1 MTLLTSCF
9 GLGCCG
15 WKVEVEDG
23 VLLCVSV
30 AVVGQDRSVETIL
43 YQIVGVQFHFCVS
56 GQDAGVKA
64 ILVQA

>member
-1 MTLLTSCF
+1 
-9 GLGCCG
+9 
-15 WKVEVEDG
+15 VEVEDG
-23 VLLCVSV
+23 VLLCVSI

-64 ILVQA
+64 IPVQA